1 MRVKKLVKVGLSE
14 GGGVQ
19 PDFRLKR
26 GGGGGGGGGGAPGGG
41 GGGGGGGAYHECYCE
56 KNILC

>member
-26 GGGGGGGGGGAPGGG
+26 GEGLIMNVIVKKIF
-41 GGGGGGGAYHECYCE
+41 CVSMR
-56 KNILC
+56 ILNLFQDLFYLFLV